1 MDASRGCAFIICSGI
16 GGINPFNCPGD
27 FGFLGDFGLGDDDLG
42 DLGDRG
48 DLGDF
53 DDFLDI
59 GIVYYDTILYLL

>member
-16 GGINPFNCPGD
+16 GGINPFRVSGD

-42 DLGDRG
+42 DLGD
-48 DLGDF
+48 LGDF

-59 GIVYYDTILYLL
+59 GIV